1 MPGSTKELQ
10 YRIGA
15 DFGEVRR
22 EAQATGDATRKFMRE
37 LDSLEKKQRAH
48 RQGLEELGRGF
59 MTVGAAMVA
68 GLGLAAKA
76 AIEWETAFTGVRKTV
91 DGSDQE
97 IAKLEG
103 ELRQL
108 ARTLPATHKE
118 IAGVAEAAGQ
128 LGIKREDIAGFTKVM
143 IDLGETT
150 NLSAEEAATGLA
162 KLSNI
167 MGVSAKDVD
176 KLGSTLVAL
185 GNDGASTEQDIL
197 EMGLRIAGAGKQA
210 GMSSDQVLSFA
221 SALSSVGVRAEAG
234 GNAMSR
240 VIRTISQAAEA
251 GGKQLETFAQV
262 AGMSAADFKHAWET
276 DAAGATD
283 SFIQGLAR
291 MQEQGESV
299 YGVLDKLNLN
309 EMEVSDTLL
318 RAAGA
323 SDVFTKALGVGARGW
338 AENIALAEEANKRYA
353 TSASKIQV
361 AGNQI
366 KDTMIDVGAVIL
378 PVVSSVTQ
386 GASDIARGFHSL
398 PGPLKEA
405 ATIIGSIAGGFL
417 TLGGAALF
425 AAPKVMAFRDRM
437 GEMVSTGGKFSKAL
451 GGFGLFLAGP
461 WGAAI
466 GIGATLLGG
475 LAAAAGAAQ
484 RKQEALADAGKNV
497 AQALREQNGVV
508 TQSVRQTAAKAAAD
522 AGLLSMAKGMG
533 IELSLVTDAILGQGD
548 AYEKVKSKVTEL
560 VGKAAEWNKSAMRGE
575 RPSDEVLN
583 ANRDLLD
590 GLDKIV
596 GGKNADFEA
605 SKNLDAASRESAKGV
620 KALSD
625 ETAVSAKQAEE
636 AATALNDMVSAMD
649 KLNQTSLTVR
659 EAERSYLESVKAT
672 GEALKKNGATLDL
685 NTEAGMENAR
695 ALDAQAEH
703 ANAFAAAAARDAEK
717 MGGATAGAEALKNS
731 LEASRPA
738 LLAQAKA
745 FGMGETEA
753 AAYVDQVLAIPTTAQ
768 TLITT
773 PGSKAAALEL
783 ERVRDKVRD
792 IPANKTVDVGVISD
806 AAQKALQ
813 DIGYQVTK
821 LPNGHVTVTANTSG
835 AQANLDDL
843 IRRNNQRVVN
853 IKIVTSGGSYLQ
865 GHGGKQFVGQAHGGI
880 MSFASGGM
888 YENHAPQIAR
898 AQAGTVRVWAEPE
911 TGRESYIPWSPSQRR
926 NATQVLSATAAGFG
940 YDLMPRSASV
950 APFFAQS
957 GGGGQ
962 STMVAFQADGTR
974 IGDVLIEMLRRTIR
988 VQGGNVQNVLGS

>member
-22 EAQATGDATRKFMRE
+22 EAQATGDATKKFLRE
-37 LDSLEKKQRAH
+37 LDALEKKQRAH
-48 RQGLEELGRGF
+48 RQSMEELGRGF
-59 MTVGAAMVA
+59 MSFGAAMVA

-76 AIEWETAFTGVRKTV
+76 AIDWETAFTGVRKTV

-143 IDLGETT
+143 IDLGQTT

-185 GNDGASTEQDIL
+185 GNDGASTEKDIL

-210 GMSSDQVLSFA
+210 GMSADQVLGFA
-221 SALSSVGVRAEAG
+221 SALSSVGVRAEGG
-234 GNAMSR
+234 GNALSR
-240 VIRTISQAAEA
+240 VIRTMAQAAES
-251 GGKQLETFAQV
+251 GGAKLETFARV
-262 AGMSAADFKHAWET
+262 AGMTAAEFKKAWDT
-276 DAAGATD
+276 DAAGAT
-283 SFIQGLAR
+283 SKFVQGLAR

-299 YGVLDKLNLN
+299 YGVLDQLNLN
-309 EMEVSDTLL
+309 EMEVTDTLL

-323 SDVFTKALGVGARGW
+323 SDVFTRALGVGARGW
-338 AENIALAEEANKRYA
+338 AENIALTEEANKRYA

-366 KDTMIDVGAVIL
+366 KDTMIDVGAVII
-378 PVVSSVTQ
+378 PVVASVTQ
-386 GASDIARGFHSL
+386 GASDIARAFQNL
-398 PGPLKEA
+398 PGPLKEV
-405 ATIIGSIAGGFL
+405 ATIVGGAAAGIL

-425 AAPKVMAFRDRM
+425 AAPKIMAFRDRM
-437 GEMVSTGGKFSKAL
+437 SEMVSTGGKFSKAL
-451 GGFGLFLAGP
+451 GGFGLFMSGP

-466 GIGATLLGG
+466 GVGALLLGG

-484 RKQEALADAGKNV
+484 RKQEALAESGKSV

-508 TQSVRQTAAKAAAD
+508 TASVRATAAKAAAD
-522 AGLLSMAKGMG
+522 SGLLESAKKLG
-533 IELSLVTDAILGQGD
+533 IDLPLVTDAILGQGD
-548 AYEKVKSKVTEL
+548 AYDQLKFKLQGIMDSGAHVEKYGDRVHKVMDDQ
-560 VGKAAEWNKSAMRGE
+560 GIAAAEVVRNLEA
-575 RPSDEVLN
+575 L
-583 ANRDLLD
+583 
-590 GLDKIV
+590 V
-596 GGKNADFEA
+596 GGKNKDIEA
-605 SKNLDAASRESAKGV
+605 SKNLDAASKESTKGV
-620 KALSD
+620 KGLGD
-625 ETAVSAKQAEE
+625 ESAQTAEE
-636 AATALNDMVSAMD
+636 VESAATALNAMVTAMD
-649 KLNQTSLTVR
+649 KINGTTLNAR
-659 EAERSYLESVKAT
+659 EAERAYVEQVQKT
-672 GEALKKNGATLDL
+672 GEALAKNGATLDI
-685 NTEAGMENAR
+685 NTEKGRENA
-695 ALDAQAEH
+695 AQLDAQAKV
-703 ANAFAAAAARDAEK
+703 AQDLAAAVAHGAEK

-745 FGMGETEA
+745 FGMTETEA
-753 AAYVDQVLAIPTTAQ
+753 AAYVDQVLAIPETAE

-773 PGSKAAALEL
+773 PGSKAATAEL
-783 ERVRDKVRD
+783 IAVRDKVRD
-792 IPANKTVDVGVISD
+792 IPANKTIDVGVISD
-806 AAQKALQ
+806 AAKQALR
-813 DIGYQVTK
+813 DIGYQVVT
-821 LPNGHVTVTANTSG
+821 LPNGHVTVTANTGG
-835 AQANLDDL
+835 AQANLDEL
-843 IRRNNQRVVN
+843 IRRNNQRIVN
-853 IKIVTSGGSYLQ
+853 IKIVTSGGAYLQ
-865 GHGGKQFVGQAHGGI
+865 GHGGKQFIGQAHGGI
-880 MSFASGGM
+880 VSFASGGM
-888 YENHAPQIAR
+888 HENHAPQIAR

-950 APFFAQS
+950 APFLAQS

-962 STMVAFQADGTR
+962 STMVAFQTDGTNM
-974 IGDVLIEMLRRTIR
+974 GNFLIEMLRRTIR